1 MNFEAAMD
9 ACPLVAILR
18 GIRPDE
24 VDAVSDALIE
34 AGFRMIE
41 VPLNS
46 PEPLKSI
53 ERLANRHG
61 EVALV
66 GAGTV
71 MTPDDVIDVRDAG
84 GQLIVTPHTDVEII
98 DEAKAEGLICIPG
111 SATPTEAFTA
121 LSAGADAIKM
131 FPGEALPPPVVK
143 AWRAIFPADTRLL
156 VVGGVHADNMSAY
169 QAAGANGFGIGSSL
183 YAPGRPASE
192 VGEAARALLVA
203 ANSNRA

>member
-24 VDAVSDALIE
+24 IDAVSDALIE

-84 GQLIVTPHTDVEII
+84 GQLIVTPHTDIEII
-98 DEAKAEGLICIPG
+98 DESKAEGLTCIPG

-121 LSAGADAIKM
+121 LGAGADAIKM

-156 VVGGVHADNMSAY
+156 IVGGVNANNMSDY

-192 VGEAARALLVA
+192 IGEAARTLLAA
-203 ANSNRA
+203 ANANRA

>member
-24 VDAVSDALIE
+24 IDAVSDALIE

-84 GQLIVTPHTDVEII
+84 GQLIVTPHTDIEII
-98 DEAKAEGLICIPG
+98 DESKAEGLTCIPG

-121 LSAGADAIKM
+121 LGAGADAIKM

-156 VVGGVHADNMSAY
+156 IVGGVNANNVSDY

-192 VGEAARALLVA
+192 IGEAARTLLAA
-203 ANSNRA
+203 ANANRA

>member
-18 GIRPDE
+18 GIRLNE

-131 FPGEALPPPVVK
+131 FPGESLPPPVVK

-156 VVGGVHADNMSAY
+156 VVGGVNADNMSAY

-203 ANSNRA
+203 ANSYRA

>member
-131 FPGEALPPPVVK
+131 FPGESLLPPVVK

-156 VVGGVHADNMSAY
+156 VVGGVNADNMSAY